1 LGGAIGNDNT
11 VSLRTFTQPASLV
24 VEGLRGRLLLIREVA
39 IYSLR
44 AAQPTGY
51 YPFSKR
57 WTAQM

>member
-1 LGGAIGNDNT
+1 
-11 VSLRTFTQPASLV
+11 LRTFTQAASLV
-24 VEGLRGRLLLIREVA
+24 VEDFRGRLLLIPETA

-51 YPFSKR
+51 YPFSRR